1 METLLVI
8 ALSPLVALLVWLA
21 LIAFAGLGVPGLPE
35 VDPDPSANEREAA
48 EALES
53 LLARDPSD
61 ISAATR
67 TRLLRPVGHVRGTIV
82 MWHGFTNCPA
92 QFAEVAEEL
101 RSHGYFVLVA
111 RIPYHGKQDRLTR
124 DLERLAV
131 EELAIFMN
139 RCVDVAAGLPGPL
152 TAVGFSAGGGLATWA
167 AATRDEIDR
176 VVAIS
181 PLVAPKAFPVWVV
194 RLLVRF
200 RRLLP
205 SAWVWW
211 DPRQKA
217 EYGGSSHVYPGFPM
231 AGLVPFLHVGLSLH
245 DERVLASHRLSG
257 AALISNPN
265 DLAVRTGVAEVM
277 LARVFSGMSPA
288 ITEYVLKRS
297 LGWPHDFIDQQ
308 HAATSGDVAD
318 IAGLILHAM
327 GEKAT
332 SRVGTLIEETARLDA
347 GEGA

>member
-1 METLLVI
+1 LEALLFI
-8 ALSPLVALLVWLA
+8 ALAPLVALLIWLA
-21 LIAFAGLGVPGLPE
+21 LIAFAGLGVPSLPE
-35 VDPDPSANEREAA
+35 VDAEPTTDERAAA
-48 EALES
+48 EALDR
-53 LLARDPSD
+53 LLAADPAD
-61 ISAATR
+61 ISDATR
-67 TRLLRPVGHVRGTIV
+67 TRLLRPVDSARGTIV

-111 RIPYHGKQDRLTR
+111 RIPYHGKQDRLSR
-124 DLERLAV
+124 DLEQLAV
-131 EELAIFMN
+131 EELAVFMN
-139 RCVDVAAGLPGPL
+139 RCVDVAAGLPRPL

-167 AATRDEIDR
+167 SATRDEIDR

-181 PLVAPKAFPVWVV
+181 PLVAPKGFPVWVV

-200 RRLLP
+200 RTLLP

-217 EYGGSSHVYPGFPM
+217 KFGGASHVYPGFPM

-245 DERVLASHRLSG
+245 DERILASHRLSS

-265 DLAVRTGVAEVM
+265 DLAVRTSVAEIM
-277 LARVFSGMSPA
+277 MARVFCGMSPA
-288 ITEYVLKRS
+288 ITEHVLKRS
-297 LGWPHDFIDQQ
+297 LGWPHDFIDQ
-308 HAATSGDVAD
+308 HTPASGDAAD

-332 SRVGTLIEETARLDA
+332 PRVRALIEETARLDT